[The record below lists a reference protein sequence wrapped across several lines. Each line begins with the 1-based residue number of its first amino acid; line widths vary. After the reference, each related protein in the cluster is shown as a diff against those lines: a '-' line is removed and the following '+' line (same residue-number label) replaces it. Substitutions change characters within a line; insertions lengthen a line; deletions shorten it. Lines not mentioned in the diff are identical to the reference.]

1 MSMPLDSDEAMQR
14 YNGQRKVGRCGVEG
28 GGKRGGGVGWREVG
42 EGGEGREGVGGGRGE
57 GGRRGRRGERGCGW
71 RERGGRVWVEGGEGR
86 GVWVEGG
93 EGREG
98 VGGGRR
104 REGMSTWKDKW

>member
-57 GGRRGRRGERGCGW
+57 GGCGWREERGGGCGW
-71 RERGGRVWVEGGEGR
+71 REERGGRVWVEGG
-86 GVWVEGG
+86 G
-93 EGREG
+93 ERE
-98 VGGGRR
+98 
-104 REGMSTWKDKW
+104 